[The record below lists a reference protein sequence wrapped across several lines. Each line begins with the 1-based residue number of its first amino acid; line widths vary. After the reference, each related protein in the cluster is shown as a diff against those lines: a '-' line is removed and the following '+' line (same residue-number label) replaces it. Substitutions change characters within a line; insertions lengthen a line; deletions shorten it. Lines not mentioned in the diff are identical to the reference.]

1 MTDNVSFLEVYE
13 VLLIHEDQ
21 INLYGGDLGIRSV
34 ELLESAVNM
43 PSASFEGN
51 YLHKTIFDKA
61 SAYIFHISQNHPFID
76 GNKRTALATGLVF
89 LDLNGIEL
97 EDVNENLYD
106 MMIQVSGGGL
116 SKEEIA
122 IILERLVV

>member
-1 MTDNVSFLEVYE
+1 MNDISFLEVYE

-21 INLYGGDLGIRSV
+21 INLYGGDSGIRSI

-43 PSASFEGN
+43 PQASFEGS

-97 EDVNENLYD
+97 NEVNDDLYD
-106 MMIQVSGGGL
+106 MMIQVSGGAL

-122 IILERLVV
+122 LILERLSM

>member
-1 MTDNVSFLEVYE
+1 MTDSVSFLEVYE

-97 EDVNENLYD
+97 EDVNEDLYD

>member
-97 EDVNENLYD
+97 EDVNEDLYD

>member
-97 EDVNENLYD
+97 EDANEDLYD

>member
-1 MTDNVSFLEVYE
+1 MTNNISFLEVYE

-21 INLYGGDLGIRSV
+21 INLYGGDSGIRSV

-43 PSASFEGN
+43 PSVSFEGN

-97 EDVNENLYD
+97 EDANEDLYD
-106 MMIQVSGGGL
+106 MMIQVSGGIL

-122 IILERLVV
+122 LILERLSI

>member
-1 MTDNVSFLEVYE
+1 MTDSVSFLEVYE

>member
-1 MTDNVSFLEVYE
+1 MTDISFLEVYE
-13 VLLIHEDQ
+13 VIMIHEDQ
-21 INLYGGDLGIRSV
+21 INLYGGSLGIRNR

-43 PSASFEGN
+43 PVISFEGH

-61 SAYIFHISQNHPFID
+61 SAYIFHIAQNHPFID

-97 EDVNENLYD
+97 NDIKEELYE
-106 MMIQVSGGGL
+106 MMIQVSSGTLTKG
-116 SKEEIA
+116 EIA
-122 IILERLVV
+122 SILERLAI

>member
-1 MTDNVSFLEVYE
+1 MSGVSFLEVYE

-21 INLYGGDLGIRSV
+21 INLYGGDAGIRSL

-43 PSASFEGN
+43 PAISFDGN
-51 YLHKTIFDKA
+51 YLHTTIFDKA
-61 SAYIFHISQNHPFID
+61 SAYIFHISQNHPFVD

-97 EDVNENLYD
+97 GKVNEELYD
-106 MMIQVSGGGL
+106 MMIQVSGGSL
-116 SKEEIA
+116 SKEEIS
-122 IILERLVV
+122 IILEQLATY